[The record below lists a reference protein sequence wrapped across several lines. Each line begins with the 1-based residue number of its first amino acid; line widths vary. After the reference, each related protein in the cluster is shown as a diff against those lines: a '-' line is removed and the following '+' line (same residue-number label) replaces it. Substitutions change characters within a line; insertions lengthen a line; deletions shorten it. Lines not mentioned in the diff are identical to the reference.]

1 MVHLLRLAPGFA
13 LAAGFALPLAAQVP
27 PETQADVRAAL
38 ERAAATLEDDAP
50 DRARSRIGTALDG
63 FATRGAAAA
72 ALAKGPLPTAE
83 QIAQARIALENAALE
98 VTRSAESLYA
108 ASDLGMNATNALVQ
122 AESLLEPPRVDGPPD
137 GPPPEGADMLPR
149 DTSPPDRALSREI
162 AAKGIAATE
171 ARLAVVVE
179 PPPEDRFALAGL
191 RFLGAIEG
199 VLQARWRV
207 GLSED
212 VSDLPFL
219 RLPIADN
226 PAPESLDPGLIRDT
240 LRDTLPRLAAARA
253 PLDGLDDD
261 FGLDIAL
268 GDLWFDVNAN
278 GARDPGEGLAEVA
291 GGLIGSGPAL
301 PVVRFDTAD
310 AAWLAAYTHML
321 AGFSQVVLAYD
332 PTTSIQKTID
342 TRAAL
347 ARFPRNE
354 PGMVDMIGEPW
365 LDTVAV
371 VLDALRREPDAA
383 LAAAARDSFLAMIV
397 QNRLFWERVAVETDN
412 RREWIPNA
420 RQESAL
426 GVTLPPET
434 GPVWLE
440 VLADA
445 EAALNGTRLIPYW
458 RSAGGVN
465 LGRMFTEPR
474 PIDLLD
480 WISGAGA
487 VPYLEAGEM
496 VTVESSDRFNTLF
509 LGSGLAMALWLN

>member
-1 MVHLLRLAPGFA
+1 MVHLFRLAPGLA

-27 PETQADVRAAL
+27 PETQAEVRAAL
-38 ERAAATLEDDAP
+38 DRAVATLKDDAP
-50 DRARSRIGTALDG
+50 DRARQRIDTALE
-63 FATRGAAAA
+63 TLVKRGAEVA
-72 ALAKGPLPTAE
+72 ALATGPLPSLDRLIE
-83 QIAQARIALENAALE
+83 ARIALDQAALDLS
-98 VTRSAESLYA
+98 RSAEGLYA
-108 ASDLGMNATNALVQ
+108 AADVVSNATTALMQ
-122 AESLLEPPRVDGPPD
+122 AEELLAPPSEEAAPP
-137 GPPPEGADMLPR
+137 GLPAESPDMLPR
-149 DTSPPDRALSREI
+149 DTSPPDLALSQEI

-171 ARLAVVVE
+171 ARLAAVVE

-191 RFLGAIEG
+191 RFLGAVEA

-207 GLSED
+207 GLSEEI
-212 VSDLPFL
+212 SDLPFL

-226 PAPESLDPGLIRDT
+226 PAPEPLDAGLIRDT
-240 LRDTLPRLAAARA
+240 LRATLPRLAAARA

-278 GARDPGEGLAEVA
+278 GSRDPGEDLAQIA
-291 GGLIGSGPAL
+291 GALIGSGPAL

-332 PTTSIQKTID
+332 PTASNQKTMD

-347 ARFPRNE
+347 AQFPRSE

-365 LDTVAV
+365 LDTVTV

-383 LAAAARDSFLAMIV
+383 MSAAARDSFLAMIA
-397 QNRLFWERVAVETDN
+397 QNRLFWERVAAETDN
-412 RREWIPNA
+412 HREWIPNA

-445 EAALNGTRLIPYW
+445 EAALNGTKLIPYW

-465 LGRMFTEPR
+465 LGRMFTEAR
-474 PIDLLD
+474 PVDLLD

-487 VPYLEAGEM
+487 APYLESGEM
-496 VTVESSDRFNTLF
+496 VTVESSDRFNTL
-509 LGSGLAMALWLN
+509 

>member
-1 MVHLLRLAPGFA
+1 MLHLLRLAPGFA
-13 LAAGFALPLAAQVP
+13 LVASIALPLAAQVP
-27 PETQADVRAAL
+27 PETQAEVRAAL
-38 ERAAATLEDDAP
+38 ERAAATLDDGAP
-50 DRARSRIGTALDG
+50 ALARKRVETALETL
-63 FATRGAAAA
+63 AKRGAAVA
-72 ALAKGPLPTAE
+72 ALATGPLPSLDQLVE
-83 QIAQARIALENAALE
+83 ARIALDQAALE
-98 VTRSAESLYA
+98 LSRSAESLYA
-108 ASDLGMNATNALVQ
+108 ASDMATNATTALMD
-122 AESLLEPPRVDGPPD
+122 AESLLAPPRVDGPPP
-137 GPPPEGADMLPR
+137 GLPPEDAEMLPR
-149 DTSPPDRALSREI
+149 DTTPPDLTLSREI

-171 ARLAVVVE
+171 ARLAAVVE

-191 RFLGAIEG
+191 RFLGAVEA

-219 RLPIADN
+219 RLPLAPN
-226 PAPESLDPGLIRDT
+226 PAPEPLDPGLIRDT
-240 LRDTLPRLAAARA
+240 LRETLPRLEAARD
-253 PLDGLDDD
+253 PLEGLDDD
-261 FGLDIAL
+261 FGVDIAL
-268 GDLWFDVNAN
+268 NDLWFDVNAN
-278 GARDPGEGLAEVA
+278 GTRDTGEDVAQIAR
-291 GGLIGSGPAL
+291 GLIGSGPAL

-332 PTTSIQKTID
+332 PTASIEKTMA

-347 ARFPRNE
+347 AQFPRSE

-365 LDTVAV
+365 LDTVTV
-371 VLDALRREPDAA
+371 VLDALRREPEAA
-383 LAAAARDSFLAMIV
+383 MAAAARDSFLAMIT
-397 QNRLFWERVAVETDN
+397 QNRLFWERVATETDN
-412 RREWIPNA
+412 HREWIPGA

-426 GVTLPPET
+426 GVALPPET

-445 EAALNGTRLIPYW
+445 EAALNGTKLIPYW

-465 LGRMFTEPR
+465 LARMFTEPR
-474 PIDLLD
+474 PVDLLD

-509 LGSGLAMALWLN
+509 LGSGLTMALWLN